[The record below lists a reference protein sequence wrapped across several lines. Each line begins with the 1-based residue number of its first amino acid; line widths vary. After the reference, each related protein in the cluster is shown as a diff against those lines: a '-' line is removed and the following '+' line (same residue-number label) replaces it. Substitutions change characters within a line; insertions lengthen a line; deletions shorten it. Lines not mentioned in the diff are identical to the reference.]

1 MRFRKLLLKESNLSQ
16 TSIIAFLNIIFLF
29 FAFLIL
35 SSGLNVTSGLNVK
48 FPRVLTNNEF
58 DASTLDLVVSGGNT
72 IYIQDKQVELNVLKS
87 FLSGYKYTSILI
99 KADKKASLEVITGI
113 WNVCKDVGIEK
124 IGIVTTYN

>member
-1 MRFRKLLLKESNLSQ
+1 
-16 TSIIAFLNIIFLF
+16 
-29 FAFLIL
+29 
-35 SSGLNVTSGLNVK
+35 
-48 FPRVLTNNEF
+48 
-58 DASTLDLVVSGGNT
+58 LDLVVSGGNT